1 MLWKLSTGAPG
12 VTCRTPRAVVEAA
25 AEPHVVVFVID
36 THKDV
41 QGVPPEPTSFP
52 AANVCAC

>member
-1 MLWKLSTGAPG
+1 M
-12 VTCRTPRAVVEAA
+12 TCRTPRAVVEAT